1 MFKPLFLPGDGL
13 VSAVSCSSRFSIRAA
28 DYAVQSTANLT
39 VVSCLSRFSIRAADY
54 VVQSAA
60 NLTVVIAC
68 LGSVSV
74 LRMRRYLG
82 RS

>member
-39 VVSCLSRFSIRAADY
+39 VVSCLSRFSIRAADALVLGE
-54 VVQSAA
+54 VVGA
-60 NLTVVIAC
+60 
-68 LGSVSV
+68 G
-74 LRMRRYLG
+74 
-82 RS
+82 